1 MNANAPRVGRP
12 RDPGKDHAVLVAARG
27 LLGEVGYQQTTLM
40 AIARRAEVSTP
51 AIYRRWPSREALIED
66 AIHGPAA
73 DGLPE
78 ATDDLRAD
86 LRSWASVFVARASSP
101 AARAGIPG
109 LLGDA
114 RSDVD
119 RARLLARQAPAFE
132 SFAARLELAAERGE
146 ILAPVDASILFE
158 ILIGTTSVHGL
169 VKGGRESDTFA
180 AALGDA
186 LHVLAC
192 HGSGL
197 DTATEAVRP

>member
-66 AIHGPAA
+66 AVHGPAA

-78 ATDDLRAD
+78 VTDDLRAD
-86 LRSWASVFVARASSP
+86 LRSWVDLFVARASSP

-114 RSDVD
+114 RSDID
-119 RARLLARQAPAFE
+119 RARLLARQVPAFE
-132 SFAARLELAAERGE
+132 AFEARLELAAERGE
-146 ILAPVDASILFE
+146 VPAPADASILFE
-158 ILIGTTSVHGL
+158 ILTGTTSVRGL
-169 VKGGRESDTFA
+169 VKGGSGSGDFA

-197 DTATEAVRP
+197 APTTGAEPS